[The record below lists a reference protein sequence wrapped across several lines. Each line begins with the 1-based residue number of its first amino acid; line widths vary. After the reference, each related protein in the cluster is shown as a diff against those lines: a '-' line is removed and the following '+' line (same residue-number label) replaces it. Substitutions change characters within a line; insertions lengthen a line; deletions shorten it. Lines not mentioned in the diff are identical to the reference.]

1 MTTYITQI
9 IETAQKLAGTGFPVN
24 DEWIGCLLLAGL
36 PDKYFPMIMAIEHSG
51 IAITADVIKT
61 KLIDLSDDSSE
72 AGNAFSAEG
81 STIVNIAMLAKK
93 NDSSRINN
101 AAGGGTSS
109 SNKKKTDKQRIKCY
123 KCKEFGHYKSQ
134 CTKEQNQQYVI
145 KATNAFSAVFLS
157 GNYYKNDFYLDSGAS
172 VHMTPNVNIV
182 KNPCFTPQIK
192 EIIAANKSAMPVLC
206 CGDVNIITKTDGCRY
221 DVTLKEV
228 SCVPNLSTNLISI
241 SQLIKKGNSVQ
252 FKNNCC
258 YIYNVQNSLV
268 EIADEMNGVYKL
280 RLESKQCLL
289 TSTTE
294 DTSSEVWH
302 RRMGHLNMNDLK
314 KMRDGAVTGISY
326 SDKSEIS
333 KSTCTVCCKG
343 KQSRLPFVN
352 AGTRS
357 SKPLDVIHADV
368 CGPMEVTSIGGSRT
382 DNGLEFCSNEFEDHL
397 KAAGI
402 IHQKTNAYT
411 PEQNGMS
418 ERINR
423 TIIERA
429 RCLLFDSGL
438 DKKFWAEATN
448 TAVYLRNRSVAS
460 GLNNKTP
467 YNLWMK
473 QKPDLS
479 HIRIFGSRIMVHVPK
494 EKRLKWDSKSRKH
507 ILVGFAENVKGYR
520 VYDPVKCNIT
530 TSRDVIVHENTEK
543 KNTVDDSITVSVGD
557 TIQNDKSGSY
567 VESSEKEIA
576 KKTSQNDE
584 CSNISSESEYLN
596 ALTDLDS
603 TLQQTT
609 ASEEDD
615 EPELEVI
622 TKRIRK
628 PPERYGFTNQ
638 CASSSTEVIKDPVT
652 IHEALEGPDR
662 DKWIEAMKEEL
673 EAFKEND
680 AWFPVDKLPSHKTPV
695 QCKWVY
701 KKKVNSD
708 NSVRYRARLVAKG
721 FTQKPGL
728 DYEET
733 FSPVVRHSTLKMLFA
748 LSVQLGSA
756 ISWESRKQRTV
767 ALSSMEAEY
776 MAIAEACKEAIYLR
790 MLLCELTVYAQH
802 AVEVL
807 GP

>member
-1 MTTYITQI
+1 MATNSFLTSIPKLKGRENYDEWAFAAENLLILEGVADCIKQERSAATAVAEDAKAKAKLILTIDPSLYVHIKEAGSTKDLWQKLKSMFDDSGFSRRITLLRNLISIHLDGCDSMTTYITQI

-61 KLIDLSDDSSE
+61 KLIDLSGDSSE
-72 AGNAFSAEG
+72 AGNAFFSRGQHYRQHRNVGNKE
-81 STIVNIAMLAKK
+81 K
-93 NDSSRINN
+93 NDSSRSNN
-101 AAGGGTSS
+101 GAAGGGTSS
-109 SNKKKTDKQRIKCY
+109 SNKKKTDKQRI
-123 KCKEFGHYKSQ
+123 
-134 CTKEQNQQYVI
+134 NVI
-145 KATNAFSAVFLS
+145 SAKNSGITSLS
-157 GNYYKNDFYLDSGAS
+157 APRNKTSNIGAS

-182 KNPCFTPQIK
+182 KNPCFTPQLK

-206 CGDVNIITKTDGCRY
+206 CGDVNINTKTDGCRY

-228 SCVPNLSTNLISI
+228 SCVPNLSTSLISI

-268 EIADEMNGVYKL
+268 GIADEMNGVYKL

-289 TSTTE
+289 TSTIE

-314 KMRDGAVTGISY
+314 KMRNGAVTGISY

-333 KSTCTVCCKG
+333 KSTCTVCCEG
-343 KQSRLPFVN
+343 KQSRLPFGH

-368 CGPMEVTSIGGSRT
+368 CGPMEITSIGG
-382 DNGLEFCSNEFEDHL
+382 
-397 KAAGI
+397 
-402 IHQKTNAYT
+402 
-411 PEQNGMS
+411 
-418 ERINR
+418 
-423 TIIERA
+423 
-429 RCLLFDSGL
+429 
-438 DKKFWAEATN
+438 
-448 TAVYLRNRSVAS
+448 
-460 GLNNKTP
+460 
-467 YNLWMK
+467 
-473 QKPDLS
+473 
-479 HIRIFGSRIMVHVPK
+479 
-494 EKRLKWDSKSRKH
+494 
-507 ILVGFAENVKGYR
+507 
-520 VYDPVKCNIT
+520 
-530 TSRDVIVHENTEK
+530 SRDVIVHENTER
-543 KNTVDDSITVSVGD
+543 KNIVDDSITVSVGD

-603 TLQQTT
+603 TLKQTT

-615 EPELEVI
+615 EPEPEVI

-733 FSPVVRHSTLKMLFA
+733 FSPVLMPQIGATFEVYLFTAMPSELKYDEDICRCVSKFRYSLACFFC
-748 LSVQLGSA
+748 SSFTA
-756 ISWESRKQRTV
+756 IFNLVGNIR
-767 ALSSMEAEY
+767 
-776 MAIAEACKEAIYLR
+776 
-790 MLLCELTVYAQH
+790 
-802 AVEVL
+802 
-807 GP
+807 G

>member
-1 MTTYITQI
+1 MKTHAPRRGEARHHRTDDSARQRPKLVYRSRPLVGELRRVGICGGEFANSRRVADCIKQERSAATAVAEDAKAKAKLILTIDPSLYVHIKKAGSTKDLWQKLKSMFDDSGFSRKITLLRNLISIRLDGCDSMTTYITQI

-36 PDKYFPMIMAIEHSG
+36 PDKYFLMIMAIEHSG

-72 AGNAFSAEG
+72 AGNAFFSRGQHYRQHRNVGNKE
-81 STIVNIAMLAKK
+81 K
-93 NDSSRINN
+93 NDSSRSNN
-101 AAGGGTSS
+101 GAAGGGTSS

-157 GNYYKNDFYLDSGAS
+157 GNYCKNDFYLDSGAS

-241 SQLIKKGNSVQ
+241 IG
-252 FKNNCC
+252 
-258 YIYNVQNSLV
+258 
-268 EIADEMNGVYKL
+268 IADEMNGVYKL

-302 RRMGHLNMNDLK
+302 RRMGHLKMNHLK

-333 KSTCTVCCKG
+333 KSTCTVCCEG
-343 KQSRLPFVN
+343 KQSRLPFGH

-368 CGPMEVTSIGGSRT
+368 CGPMEVTSIGRSRT

-448 TAVYLRNRSVAS
+448 TAIYLRNRSVAS
-460 GLNNKTP
+460 LNNKTP
-467 YNLWMK
+467 YELWMK

-530 TSRDVIVHENTEK
+530 TSRDVIVHENTER

-557 TIQNDKSGSY
+557 TIQNNKSGSY

-615 EPELEVI
+615 EPEL
-622 TKRIRK
+622 IRK
-628 PPERYGFTNQ
+628 PWSVMVLQTS
-638 CASSSTEVIKDPVT
+638 ALHPV
-652 IHEALEGPDR
+652 L
-662 DKWIEAMKEEL
+662 
-673 EAFKEND
+673 
-680 AWFPVDKLPSHKTPV
+680 KL
-695 QCKWVY
+695 
-701 KKKVNSD
+701 
-708 NSVRYRARLVAKG
+708 
-721 FTQKPGL
+721 
-728 DYEET
+728 
-733 FSPVVRHSTLKMLFA
+733 
-748 LSVQLGSA
+748 
-756 ISWESRKQRTV
+756 SRI
-767 ALSSMEAEY
+767 L
-776 MAIAEACKEAIYLR
+776 
-790 MLLCELTVYAQH
+790 
-802 AVEVL
+802 
-807 GP
+807 